1 MNLKIKILLTTIV
14 FLYGMNCFCQTK
26 IMSYNIRY
34 NNPQDNENCWESRKQ
49 EVVEM
54 IKYYQPEI
62 LGIQEGLS
70 SQVNY
75 IDATLTNYS
84 FVGLGRDD
92 GKEKGEFTAI
102 FFDTT
107 KYKLIETKTFWLS
120 QTPNKVSIG
129 WDASMKRICTYG
141 AFLNKKTKKPIFI
154 FNCHFDHIGK
164 KSRNK
169 SAYLILQEIKNKGI
183 GNERIA
189 VIGDLNCL
197 PDESPIEILNMELK
211 DSYQV
216 SQSQPY
222 GPIGTFNNFNI
233 VNEVTKR
240 IDYIMVKNLTVKHY
254 TSIDDR
260 RKNNLWLSDHLP
272 ILIQTE

>member
-1 MNLKIKILLTTIV
+1 MNLKRKILLTTVV
-14 FLYGMNCFCQTK
+14 FLYSMNCFCQTK

-34 NNPQDNENCWESRKQ
+34 NNPNDNENWWEYRKQ
-49 EVVEM
+49 EVIEM

-70 SQVNY
+70 SQVKY
-75 IDATLTNYS
+75 IDSTLTHYS

-92 GKEKGEFTAI
+92 GKEKGEFAAI

-120 QTPNKVSIG
+120 QTPNEVSIG
-129 WDASMKRICTYG
+129 WDASMERICTYG
-141 AFLNKKTKKPIFI
+141 AFLNKKTKDSIFI

-164 KSRNK
+164 KSRNE
-169 SAYLILQEIKNKGI
+169 SSYLILEEIKNKGI
-183 GNERIA
+183 EHERIA

-197 PDESPIEILNMELK
+197 PDENPIKILNMELK
-211 DSYQV
+211 DSYHV

-222 GPIGTFNNFNI
+222 GPIGTFNSFNT

-240 IDYIMVKNLTVKHY
+240 IDYIMVKNLSVKQY
-254 TSIDDR
+254 TAIDDR